1 MTEITV
7 NRGPRKQRA
16 ERLFEVADGQAGYF
30 TARQAREAGYDYR
43 LQHYHRERGHWIPV
57 GHGLFRLARYPE
69 GENEELA
76 RVSLWSR
83 NRGGES
89 QAGASHGTALKL
101 LRLPVP

>member
-1 MTEITV
+1 MSEV
-7 NRGPRKQRA
+7 AAEWGPRERRT
-16 ERLFEVADGQAGYF
+16 ERLFEIADGQAGYF
-30 TARQAREAGYDYR
+30 TAKQADDIGYDYR
-43 LQHYHRERGHWIPV
+43 LQHYHRERGHWVPV
-57 GHGLFRLARYPE
+57 GHGLLRLARYPE

-89 QAGASHGTALKL
+89 QAVASHGTALRL